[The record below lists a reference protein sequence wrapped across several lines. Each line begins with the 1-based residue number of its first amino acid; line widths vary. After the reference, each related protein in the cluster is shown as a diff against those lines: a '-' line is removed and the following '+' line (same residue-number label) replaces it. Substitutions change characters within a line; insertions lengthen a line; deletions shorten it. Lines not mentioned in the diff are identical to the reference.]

1 MEFVGFITRGQT
13 QTSPTEFGP
22 VLTLLSNVGIM
33 FEQQMFEHRNPQDFI
48 FYKFLHNNTE
58 VTFAMKVLCTDN
70 YFKITKI
77 YYKYQIDL
85 ITCFYVFRKTI
96 VEDRSTEL
104 DSGINMIL
112 LWEPE
117 ICNNTIKNFAMISN
131 IMEEN
136 NFEFQITKTN
146 KNNYYG
152 KDIVF
157 DNTPA
162 TQGIFSSAGKS
173 PATQG
178 TFSSAAK
185 SPAAQGIFP
194 SAAKSPATQGIFPS
208 AAKSPATQGI
218 FSSAAKSP
226 ATQGIF
232 SSAAKSPAAQG
243 TFPSATTQNGFLS
256 SVKTSA
262 FPSATTHNGF
272 SSATAHNGF
281 SSATQGKNTNQFSSI
296 FKNKLF

>member
-185 SPAAQGIFP
+185 SPAAQG
-194 SAAKSPATQGIFPS
+194 
-208 AAKSPATQGI
+208 
-218 FSSAAKSP
+218 
-226 ATQGIF
+226 
-232 SSAAKSPAAQG
+232 